1 MLRQAGRCIAPELQW
16 HDGIGRIATVISRE
30 TARLVKPAGRGS
42 AVSGRSSHW
51 QRKTD
56 DIFIVTSHGQLNI
69 AFQQVIYHRPLG
81 ILL

>member
-1 MLRQAGRCIAPELQW
+1 MLRQAGCCIAPELQW
-16 HDGIGRIATVISRE
+16 HDGSDRIATVI
-30 TARLVKPAGRGS
+30 ARKIGGLVNPASRGS

-51 QRKTD
+51 QSKTD

-69 AFQQVIYHRPLG
+69 AFQQVLYHRPLG